1 MEEVFIKVG
10 EGVSAMEEQAERYA
24 LQLHLSSLH
33 VHGLFNYQSLG
44 KKQQQQQ
51 QQLLLNQGKK

>member
-24 LQLHLSSLH
+24 LQYTYHH
-33 VHGLFNYQSLG
+33 YNVHGLFNYQSLG

-51 QQLLLNQGKK
+51 QQLLNQGK